1 MTWDKGAAEIRTM
14 VDDGRLQE
22 VPASVE
28 ASQALLDQAR
38 RHLVSAE
45 TLADLDPQ
53 GAYTLLYDAARK
65 GLAAV
70 LQAQGLRAT
79 AKGGHIVVQEAMRA
93 QFDPP
98 LGHLFRPFGRMRQRR
113 NQSEYAST
121 ENPRVT
127 ADEVRSDLVSAR
139 ALIEDFCVRAIELVS

>member
-1 MTWDKGAAEIRTM
+1 MSWDKGAAEIAEM
-14 VDDGRLQE
+14 VADGWLQE

-28 ASQALLDQAR
+28 GAHLLLAEAR
-38 RHLVSAE
+38 RHLTSAE
-45 TLADLDPQ
+45 LLADPDPQ
-53 GAYTLLYDAARK
+53 GAYSLLYDAARK

-79 AKGGHIVVQEAMRA
+79 AKGGHVVLQDAMRA

-121 ENPRVT
+121 ENPEVT
-127 ADEVRSDLVSAR
+127 PEEVRSDLAKAR
-139 ALIEDFCVRAIELVS
+139 ALLDDFCVQAVDLVT

>member
-1 MTWDKGAAEIRTM
+1 MPWDKGTREIERL
-14 VDDGRLQE
+14 VADQRLQR

-28 ASQALLDQAR
+28 AAGLMLEEAR
-38 RHLVSAE
+38 RHLASAG
-45 TLADLDPQ
+45 LLVDVDPQ

-70 LQAQGLRAT
+70 LLAQGLRAT
-79 AKGGHIVVQEAMRA
+79 AKGGHVVLQDAMRA

-98 LGHLFRPFGRMRQRR
+98 LGHLFRPFNRMRQRR

-121 ENPRVT
+121 ENPEMT
-127 ADEVRSDLVSAR
+127 ADEVRADLPKAHT
-139 ALIEDFCVRAIELVS
+139 LIEDFCVRAIDLVS